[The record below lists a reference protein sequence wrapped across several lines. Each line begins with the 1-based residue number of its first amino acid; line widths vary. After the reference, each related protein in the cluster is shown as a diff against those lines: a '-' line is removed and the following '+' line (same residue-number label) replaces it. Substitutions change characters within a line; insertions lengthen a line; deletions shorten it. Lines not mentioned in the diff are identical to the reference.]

1 MKALILEGGGGK
13 GAYEA
18 GAIKAL
24 NKRKIF
30 FDGVGGT
37 SIGAINAVCYAAR
50 SCDVMYKIWL
60 TTNSDELFGIE
71 TEILT
76 NFYNKTFTREDIK
89 KGLKSVHN
97 IIKNK
102 GIDTA
107 NIRNVLTKNI
117 SEKKFRKS
125 KIDFGLNTFSL
136 SDLKPVE
143 VFKEDIPEG
152 KLIDYVLSSAYL
164 PFFKFERVIDD
175 KYYVDGGVYRNT
187 PIDMFID
194 KGYDEIFVVKAWRT
208 KLKYKHKKGLK
219 INIITPRES
228 LGSVV
233 LFEPSVSEY
242 RMNLGYYDT
251 LKFLDNLDGNKY
263 YFKNYSEKY
272 YDGLFDKATLKRMI
286 KKYNNGLNPKSN
298 KIFILKIIE
307 RICKEQKLNRFK
319 VYNMPYLI
327 TKLKYILSG
336 KRKNQYYDFV
346 KNIKVDFE

>member
-37 SIGAINAVCYAAR
+37 SIGAIHAVCYAAR

-152 KLIDYVLSSAYL
+152 KLIDYVLS
-164 PFFKFERVIDD
+164 
-175 KYYVDGGVYRNT
+175 T
-187 PIDMFID
+187 
-194 KGYDEIFVVKAWRT
+194 
-208 KLKYKHKKGLK
+208 
-219 INIITPRES
+219 
-228 LGSVV
+228 
-233 LFEPSVSEY
+233 
-242 RMNLGYYDT
+242 
-251 LKFLDNLDGNKY
+251 
-263 YFKNYSEKY
+263 
-272 YDGLFDKATLKRMI
+272 
-286 KKYNNGLNPKSN
+286 
-298 KIFILKIIE
+298 IL
-307 RICKEQKLNRFK
+307 
-319 VYNMPYLI
+319 
-327 TKLKYILSG
+327 
-336 KRKNQYYDFV
+336 
-346 KNIKVDFE
+346 

>member
-24 NKRKIF
+24 NKKKIY

-71 TEILT
+71 TEFLT
-76 NFYNKTFTREDIK
+76 NFYNKTFTRDDIK
-89 KGLKSVHN
+89 RGFKSIQN

-102 GIDTA
+102 GIDIA
-107 NIRNVLTKNI
+107 NIKAVLSKNI

-164 PFFKFERVIDD
+164 PFFKFEKIIDD

-187 PIDMFID
+187 PIDMFIN
-194 KGYDEIFVVKAWRT
+194 KGYDEILVIKAWRT

-219 INIITPRES
+219 LNVITPRES
-228 LGSVV
+228 LGSPV

-263 YFKNYSEKY
+263 YFKNYNEKY
-272 YDGLFDKATLKRMI
+272 YNGLFDKSALKKMI
-286 KKYNNGLNPKSN
+286 KKYNNGITPKSN
-298 KIFILKIIE
+298 KEFILKIIE
-307 RICKEQKLNRFK
+307 RICKEQKINRFK
-319 VYNMPYLI
+319 VYNLPYLI

-336 KRKNQYYDFV
+336 KIKNQYYDFI